1 MVWIWE
7 EEGHGVYWRKDLKDG
22 AAKQKEKR
30 KTTEMVHI
38 YVANE
43 DMQSVGMIEL
53 DISDEVKLKQ
63 MIH

>member
-1 MVWIWE
+1 
-7 EEGHGVYWRKDLKDG
+7 
-22 AAKQKEKR
+22 
-30 KTTEMVHI
+30 MVHI

>member
-1 MVWIWE
+1 
-7 EEGHGVYWRKDLKDG
+7 
-22 AAKQKEKR
+22 
-30 KTTEMVHI
+30 MVHI

-43 DMQSVGMIEL
+43 DMQRVGMIEL